1 MMDFKQI
8 RYFLKL
14 AETQHLT
21 RAAES
26 LNITQSTLSHG
37 LAQLEQDLG
46 VTLFDRIGR
55 GLKLSQAGESFKTH
69 AARSLQEIE
78 AGKQELAAL
87 KNLQLGTL
95 RIGVIPTFMDLFL
108 PKIVARFSQN
118 FPNVK
123 LRLHILRADDIEQQL
138 SEGLLDMGIAFY
150 PTKRNDIE
158 TEHMLSEELKLVMSK
173 NNPLYKG
180 NQMPFKEVRNFTL
193 ALLPQTYTT
202 RKQIDA
208 HFKSCHITPNIK
220 VEMESVAA
228 LIEVCKESDLATI
241 VPERATIHHADIHTI
256 TLLNPTPIRKTGLL
270 WRKNG
275 PRLPLALAFKE
286 LLQDGS

>member
-1 MMDFKQI
+1 MDFKQI

-14 AETQHLT
+14 AETEHLT

-55 GLKLSQAGESFKTH
+55 GLKISQAGESFKTH

-138 SEGLLDMGIAFY
+138 SEGQLDVGIAFY
-150 PTKRNDIE
+150 PTKRDDIE
-158 TEHMLSEELKLVMSK
+158 TEHLLGEELKLVMSK
-173 NNPLYKG
+173 NNQLISG
-180 NQMPFKEVRNFTL
+180 NSLAFKDLEKLTL
-193 ALLPQTYTT
+193 CLLPATYAT
-202 RKQIDA
+202 RRQID
-208 HFKSCHITPNIK
+208 KICDSLSIKPMVK

-228 LIEVCKESDLATI
+228 LIEVCKESDLMTI
-241 VPERATIHHADIHTI
+241 VPERATYHHKDIKSI
-256 TLLNPTPIRKTGLL
+256 TLLDPTPMRKTGLL

-286 LLQDGS
+286 LLQSGS